1 MAFNINDIKAKVHG
15 MRGLQVPN
23 LCRLKFYTTNTNQV
37 STFAG
42 AKNLDALSLLG
53 YKFQVPNLTIA
64 TTEIKRQGF
73 GPIERRANN
82 YVPSTLAVELFLDNN
97 NLVLDFL
104 NNWASAHVQY
114 QPGSATD
121 TVKMKEGAEAFF
133 GQVGYFDDYAMDI
146 DIEIY
151 DPSNNKIVNYR
162 IVDAIISNLGTIEL
176 GWQQNNEL
184 TTISLQLSYRGI
196 IPSTETAPEG
206 KKGDKGLNLF
216 QFISKM
222 KGAVEVVKS
231 FEKPSNVQDALNLL
245 NNVKTLGHGFTSGS
259 EKDKF

>member
-1 MAFNINDIKAKVHG
+1 MAFDINDIKAKVHG
-15 MRGLQVPN
+15 YKGLQVPN
-23 LCRLKFYTTNTNQV
+23 LCRIKFNPKKTEQTNTWASNEH
-37 STFAG
+37 TE
-42 AKNLDALSLLG
+42 ALSLLG

-82 YVPSTLAVELFLDNN
+82 YVPSTLAVELFLDNQ

-104 NNWASAHVQY
+104 NNWALAHVNY
-114 QPGSATD
+114 QPQGTD
-121 TVKMKEGAEAFF
+121 TVKMKEGVEAQF
-133 GQVGYFDDYAMDI
+133 GQVGYFDDYAMDL

-151 DPSNNKIVNYR
+151 DPQENKITEYR
-162 IVDAIISNLGTIEL
+162 VVDAMISNLGTIEL

-196 IPSTETAPEG
+196 LPTTAKSPTGKEG
-206 KKGDKGLNLF
+206 DRGMNLF

-245 NNVKTLGHGFTSGS
+245 NNAKTLGSGFTGGS
-259 EKDKF
+259 EADGF

>member
-15 MRGLQVPN
+15 MSGLQVPN
-23 LCRLKFYTTNTNQV
+23 LCRLKFSAKNPSQIN
-37 STFAG
+37 TFAG
-42 AKNLDALSLLG
+42 TENLDALSLLG

-104 NNWASAHVQY
+104 NNWALAHVQY
-114 QPGSATD
+114 QPAGLD
-121 TVKMKEGAEAFF
+121 TVKMKEGTEAFF
-133 GQVGYFDDYAMDI
+133 GQVGYFDDYAMDL

-151 DPSNNKIVNYR
+151 EPRENKIVNYR
-162 IVDAIISNLGTIEL
+162 VIDAIISNLGTIEL

-196 IPSTETAPEG
+196 IPSTTKAPSG
-206 KKGDKGLNLF
+206 KDGDRGLNLF

-245 NNVKTLGHGFTSGS
+245 NNAKTLGSGFTGGS
-259 EKDKF
+259 EADKF